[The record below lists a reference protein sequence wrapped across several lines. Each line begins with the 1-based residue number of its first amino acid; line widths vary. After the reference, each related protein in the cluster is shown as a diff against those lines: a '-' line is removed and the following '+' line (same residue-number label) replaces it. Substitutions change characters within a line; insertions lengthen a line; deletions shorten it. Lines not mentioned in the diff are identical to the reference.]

1 MKPLLVSLL
10 AIAFALSPGCS
21 SSQPDSNTTMP
32 ILVQQQPLPAFPT
45 STAAASLLRIPLE
58 LHISKAGT
66 VTDAVLIRSSGDAAW
81 DSAAL
86 TAIRSWR
93 YTPAKVN
100 GIPVPI
106 WVQQTAVIRFSEPQ
120 LIPLAEIVC
129 SDAGRADSAYQ
140 MLKNGAGFGE
150 TARRF
155 SCADSKVQDGDLGTV
170 NIQIYPES
178 VRRAMRG
185 LAAGEFTAP
194 IPYGDRYAIF
204 YRLPE

>member
-32 ILVQQQPLPAFPT
+32 ILVQQQPLPAFPP
-45 STAAASLLRIPLE
+45 TASASLLRIPLE
-58 LHISKAGT
+58 LHISKTGT

>member
-1 MKPLLVSLL
+1 MKPLLVFLLTFSLFL
-10 AIAFALSPGCS
+10 LTGCS
-21 SSQPDSNTTMP
+21 SSQPDTNTSLP
-32 ILVQQQPLPAFPT
+32 ILIQQQPLPAFPN
-45 STAAASLLRIPLE
+45 TAAASQLRIPLE
-58 LHISKAGT
+58 LHISKTGT

-81 DSAAL
+81 DSAAI

-100 GIPVPI
+100 GVPVPI

-120 LIPLAEIVC
+120 LVPLAEIVC

-140 MLKNGAGFGE
+140 MLKQGAGFGE

-155 SCADSKVQDGDLGTV
+155 SCAESRVQDGNLGTV
-170 NIQIYPES
+170 NIQIYPEE
-178 VRRAMRG
+178 VRNAMRG

-204 YRLPE
+204 YRLPD